1 MKAHGHQDRAYENN
15 VRPRGIVWVVWMKA
29 LFHEVFPEMVN
40 IRNVKNQPPPL
51 NASIAVF
58 EVQDGIPVF
67 CAERSEM
74 RAFTTIN
81 DLQPQDIFVE
91 ANGCLH
97 VRNPKGNRRNLFNH
111 K

>member
-1 MKAHGHQDRAYENN
+1 MAIRIGHMKITFA
-15 VRPRGIVWVVWMKA
+15 PRGIVWVVWMKA
-29 LFHEVFPEMVN
+29 LFHGVFPEMVN

-58 EVQDGIPVF
+58 EVQDRIPVF

-74 RAFTTIN
+74 RAFATID

-91 ANGCLH
+91 ANEASMFAT
-97 VRNPKGNRRNLFNH
+97 RRITAEIFSIINRVV
-111 K
+111 

>member
-1 MKAHGHQDRAYENN
+1 MKITFT
-15 VRPRGIVWVVWMKA
+15 PRGIVWVVWMKA

-58 EVQDGIPVF
+58 EVQDRIPVF

-74 RAFTTIN
+74 GAFATID

-91 ANGCLH
+91 AKRMSPRSQPEG
-97 VRNPKGNRRNLFNH
+97 
-111 K
+111 